1 MNDAT
6 QNSVIPDK
14 TLDQMAADIA
24 AYQPPAVQPLQTPMQ
39 PVQSVQPA
47 QPMYTAPVSMNAAPS
62 MSSSEPMM
70 PPVAPAP
77 APMSAPAPQSTPAP
91 QNAPAPMSA
100 AMPTQSQPAQPASNS
115 VESLE
120 AQNIFE
126 LLGVNNG
133 SDADKESF
141 LDELQQ
147 VIWED
152 FLTSDI
158 QLLLT
163 RAELAEVQTIRA
175 QNPDA
180 AKQQEAVV
188 TYLEKLIPDLENIML
203 EKALEL
209 KREMVNERI
218 AGMRS
223 FLAGK
228 PEKLAELTKAEELV
242 RQGKWATVTRSL
254 NSLAAS

>member
-6 QNSVIPDK
+6 QNPALADK

-24 AYQPPAVQPLQTPMQ
+24 AYQPPV
-39 PVQSVQPA
+39 
-47 QPMYTAPVSMNAAPS
+47 TAA
-62 MSSSEPMM
+62 
-70 PPVAPAP
+70 AP
-77 APMSAPAPQSTPAP
+77 APMSAPSASFQAPAQSYVAPAVPSMPAAPVSAPAPTPAP
-91 QNAPAPMSA
+91 AAPVSAPMSA
-100 AMPTQSQPAQPASNS
+100 PADKT
-115 VESLE
+115 ELLE

-163 RAELAEVQTIRA
+163 RAELAEVQNLRA
-175 QNPDA
+175 QNQDPL
-180 AKQQEAVV
+180 KQQEVVV

-209 KREMVNERI
+209 KREMVRERI

-223 FLAGK
+223 YLASK
-228 PEKLAELTKAEELV
+228 PEKIAELEKVQELV
-242 RQGKWATVTRSL
+242 RQEKWASVTRAL

>member
-39 PVQSVQPA
+39 PVLAVQPT
-47 QPMYTAPVSMNAAPS
+47 QPTYTAPVSMNVAPS

-77 APMSAPAPQSTPAP
+77 VPMSAPAPQS
-91 QNAPAPMSA
+91 APAPMSA

-188 TYLEKLIPDLENIML
+188 TYLEKLIPDLESIML

>member
-1 MNDAT
+1 MNDAS

-14 TLDQMAADIA
+14 TLDQLAADIA
-24 AYQPPAVQPLQTPMQ
+24 AYQPPSVQPL
-39 PVQSVQPA
+39 PA
-47 QPMYTAPVSMNAAPS
+47 QPATPIQSYSAPQAPQAAPV
-62 MSSSEPMM
+62 M
-70 PPVAPAP
+70 PAYVPP
-77 APMSAPAPQSTPAP
+77 APMSTPAPVAETVTTAASTPASDK
-91 QNAPAPMSA
+91 A
-100 AMPTQSQPAQPASNS
+100 
-115 VESLE
+115 ESLE

-126 LLGVNNG
+126 LLGVNDG

-152 FLTSDI
+152 FLSSDI

-209 KREMVNERI
+209 KREMVRERI

-223 FLAGK
+223 YLAGK
-228 PEKLAELTKAEELV
+228 PEKLSELSKAEELV
-242 RQGKWATVTRSL
+242 RQGKWASVTKLL
-254 NSLAAS
+254 NGLAAS

>member
-14 TLDQMAADIA
+14 TIDQMAADIA

-39 PVQSVQPA
+39 P
-47 QPMYTAPVSMNAAPS
+47 MYTAPISMNAAPS
-62 MSSSEPMM
+62 MNSFEPMM
-70 PPVAPAP
+70 PPVTVAP
-77 APMSAPAPQSTPAP
+77 APMSAPAPQSTS
-91 QNAPAPMSA
+91 APMSSPTPMVSTTS
-100 AMPTQSQPAQPASNS
+100 MPAQSQPAQPASNS

-163 RAELAEVQTIRA
+163 RAELAEVQVIRA
-175 QNPDA
+175 QNSDP

-209 KREMVNERI
+209 KREMVSERI

-223 FLAGK
+223 YLAGK

>member
-1 MNDAT
+1 MNDVT
-6 QNSVIPDK
+6 QNSTSFDK
-14 TLDQMAADIA
+14 TLDQLAADIA
-24 AYQPPAVQPLQTPMQ
+24 AYQPPAVQPLPAQPPVMNQTAPVTSAYVPPAPMAQ
-39 PVQSVQPA
+39 PMTAPAPVAAAQPA
-47 QPMYTAPVSMNAAPS
+47 QSQS
-62 MSSSEPMM
+62 DQQ
-70 PPVAPAP
+70 
-77 APMSAPAPQSTPAP
+77 PQ
-91 QNAPAPMSA
+91 
-100 AMPTQSQPAQPASNS
+100 TQSNMASPS
-115 VESLE
+115 SDKAETLE

-126 LLGVNNG
+126 LLGVSEG

-152 FLTSDI
+152 FLSSDI

-209 KREMVNERI
+209 KREMVSERI

-223 FLAGK
+223 YLASK
-228 PEKLAELTKAEELV
+228 PEKLSELSKAEESI
-242 RQGKWATVTRSL
+242 RQAKWATATKIL
-254 NSLAAS
+254 NSLAAGG